1 MYCYDWGEDGFD
13 LYGSWNTG
21 STYQTLEFG
30 IYPCASQI
38 IAIDGT
44 VHGGGDECNWDFDE
58 HRDYFGPAVNV
69 ISLSNRGTFKQ
80 DKYGALRVDHTSTLQ
95 N

>member
-1 MYCYDWGEDGFD
+1 MKAASLLYCYDWGEDGFD
-13 LYGSWNTG
+13 LYGSWTTG

-58 HRDYFGPAVNV
+58 HRDYFVVATNKRSIVFYKIEKV
-69 ISLSNRGTFKQ
+69 
-80 DKYGALRVDHTSTLQ
+80 TSAIYFIFR
-95 N
+95 